1 MYNIIAIIISILSLI
16 AICLYAYFLYGEYTK
31 ESRMARYAYLKVK
44 EKFDMFLRVKSL
56 KKRNDIMLKTGI
68 FQIQYIDK
76 CISKEELI
84 ANKLLNLQYNNIDTT
99 NIIVID
105 YYDNIINLSIEL
117 YTKTDSIYGV
127 IYRYSFGYKINKKDD
142 IIPFLNKLEL
152 IEIIR
157 NAVLDARK
165 INNLSGIEKNNIIKK
180 NINKNINY
188 M

>member
-16 AICLYAYFLYGEYTK
+16 AICLYAYFLYGKYTK

-44 EKFDMFLRVKSL
+44 EKFDMFLSVKSL

-105 YYDNIINLSIEL
+105 YYDNIINLNIEL

-127 IYRYSFGYKINKKDD
+127 IYQYSFGYKINKKDD
-142 IIPFLNKLEL
+142 IILFLNKLEL